1 MEAIRKVYKRLPD
14 ILKMPKELLYRRV
27 EVILLPLDEE
37 APTDR
42 VSAAT
47 SFQLA
52 RFAGGWEGDA
62 LVREDEG
69 EYEAREELK

>member
-14 ILKMPKELLYRRV
+14 ILKMPKELLHRRV
-27 EVILLPLDEE
+27 EVILLPLDKE
-37 APTDR
+37 APTGR
-42 VSAAT
+42 VSAT
-47 SFQLA
+47 TPFQLA
-52 RFAGGWEGDA
+52 RFAGAWEGDA